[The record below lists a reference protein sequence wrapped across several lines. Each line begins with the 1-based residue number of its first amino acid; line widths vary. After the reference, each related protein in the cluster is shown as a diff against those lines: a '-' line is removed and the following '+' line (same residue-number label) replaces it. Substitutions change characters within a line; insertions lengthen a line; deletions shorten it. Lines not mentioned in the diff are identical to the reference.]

1 MTLNLSAPGTE
12 TQLKPRIVV
21 VGVGGAGCNAVNNM
35 ISANLEGVEFVVANT
50 DAQSLALSASERR
63 IQLGINITNG
73 LGAGARPDIG
83 RAAAEE
89 SLDVIIDHLQGS
101 HMAFIA
107 AGMGG
112 GTGTGAAPVIARAAR
127 EQGILTVG
135 VVTKPFQF
143 EGNNRMKSAE
153 EGIEELQH
161 FVDTL
166 IVIPNQNLF
175 RVCNEHTT
183 FADAFCMADNVLHS
197 GVRGVTDLM
206 VMPGLINLDFADI
219 RTVMSEM
226 GKAMMGTGEANG
238 DGRSIAAAEA
248 AIANPLLDDVSMRGA
263 RGVLINITGGYD
275 MTLFEVDEA
284 ANRIRE
290 EVDADANIIFGSTF
304 DEKMEGTMRVSIVS
318 TGIDAD
324 ASAMPR
330 SPMISLVHDA
340 DRSARPQ
347 TVAGAIEPQGDA
359 GQTAPT
365 ATDASAPM
373 GSTGAG
379 LPPLGSAMTAEPLVV
394 PGANA
399 AAPTLAG
406 SSATAQALAEPMP
419 EPEPEPRQPV
429 LTAGQPFIP
438 PRPAMPAAREPQLR
452 APQTAP
458 NAFAE
463 AAVQNGAAQTEKR
476 RGRSLFQKVTGAV
489 NSLVTE
495 EGPVATALP
504 PLSTPARET
513 APVETAAVPA
523 PAPMP
528 EPAPEQALEA
538 APEQVQTPVQEPVT
552 ATPTLSAPTPEP
564 VPEPA
569 PEPVAPPAAMTAPT
583 PPPAMPEPV
592 AEPAPEPAAETV
604 AETPPP
610 APAQPSLS
618 NLEPAAS
625 EAPGGEDDMLEI
637 PAFLRRQAN

>member
-21 VGVGGAGCNAVNNM
+21 VGVGGGGCNAVNNM

-63 IQLGINITNG
+63 IQLGINTTNG

-83 RAAAEE
+83 RASAEE

-143 EGNNRMKSAE
+143 EGNNRMKSAD

-183 FADAFCMADNVLHS
+183 LADAFCMADNVLHS

-226 GKAMMGTGEANG
+226 GKAMMGTGESSG
-238 DGRSIAAAEA
+238 EGRSISAAEA

-263 RGVLINITGGYD
+263 RGVLINITGGLD

-290 EVDADANIIFGSTF
+290 EVDADANILFGSTF
-304 DEKMEGTMRVSIVS
+304 DEKMEGLMRVSIVA
-318 TGIDAD
+318 TGIDAE
-324 ASAMPR
+324 AELMPR
-330 SPMISLVHDA
+330 PLISLVHDA
-340 DRSARPQ
+340 DRSATSQSP
-347 TVAGAIEPQGDA
+347 GG
-359 GQTAPT
+359 GTAPQE
-365 ATDASAPM
+365 DASQTSPITTDQTM
-373 GSTGAG
+373 PTDTPPVSP
-379 LPPLGSAMTAEPLVV
+379 PPLIVDPT
-394 PGANA
+394 PGATASA
-399 AAPTLAG
+399 AAVAKPEIE
-406 SSATAQALAEPMP
+406 QIVVEPAP
-419 EPEPEPRQPV
+419 APQPPV
-429 LTAGQPFIP
+429 QTAGQPFIP
-438 PRPAMPAAREPQLR
+438 PRPATPAPREQQLR
-452 APQTAP
+452 APQAAP

-463 AAVQNGAAQTEKR
+463 AAIENGTA
-476 RGRSLFQKVTGAV
+476 GF
-489 NSLVTE
+489 
-495 EGPVATALP
+495 PATAGRNHCKSP
-504 PLSTPARET
+504 
-513 APVETAAVPA
+513 
-523 PAPMP
+523 
-528 EPAPEQALEA
+528 
-538 APEQVQTPVQEPVT
+538 
-552 ATPTLSAPTPEP
+552 
-564 VPEPA
+564 
-569 PEPVAPPAAMTAPT
+569 
-583 PPPAMPEPV
+583 
-592 AEPAPEPAAETV
+592 
-604 AETPPP
+604 
-610 APAQPSLS
+610 
-618 NLEPAAS
+618 
-625 EAPGGEDDMLEI
+625 
-637 PAFLRRQAN
+637 RRSSC